1 MDKYAQALT
10 EAMEHAGISN
20 TRVADVVHVGRN
32 NVAHWRVGRRPIPA
46 EHAPAIAALL
56 GVAPETIS
64 KAYDLQLRVQSAQEV
79 VAQLPSADHRVLPG
93 HILIERVDQF
103 SRIDMPYRICLP
115 EYLVRREIGPTPLS
129 HLRWAVQLSRSMEPE
144 IRRNAL
150 VLVDATQTDKAG
162 VVDGGIYIY
171 SLWGRLD
178 IRRVHFRR
186 DTWHLAYGQ
195 TLSESVTVEPADQ
208 DGLAVL
214 GAVVGWL

>member
-1 MDKYAQALT
+1 MDKYAEALT
-10 EAMEHAGISN
+10 EAMESAGVSSSK
-20 TRVADVVHVGRN
+20 VADVVHVGRN

-56 GVAPETIS
+56 GVAPERIS

-79 VAQLPSADHRVLPG
+79 VAHLPAADQKAPPG
-93 HILIERVDQF
+93 HISIERVNGF
-103 SRIDMPYRICLP
+103 SRPDLPYRVCLP
-115 EYLVRREIGPTPLS
+115 EFLVRREIGPTPLS

-144 IRRNAL
+144 IKRNAL
-150 VLVDATQTDKAG
+150 VLVDATQTDKGG

-178 IRRVHFRR
+178 IRRVFFRR
-186 DTWHLAYGQ
+186 DVWHLAFGQ
-195 TLSESVTVEPADQ
+195 TLSESATVGPDDQ
-208 DGLAVL
+208 DGLIVL